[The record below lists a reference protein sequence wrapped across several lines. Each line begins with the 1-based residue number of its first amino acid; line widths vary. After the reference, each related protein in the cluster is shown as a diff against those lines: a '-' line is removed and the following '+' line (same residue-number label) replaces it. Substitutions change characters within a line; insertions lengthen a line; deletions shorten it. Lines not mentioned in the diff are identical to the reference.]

1 MAVAT
6 LTDRLAAVKGVM
18 FDIDGCLVISDGPAG
33 QDGRVLE
40 GAIEALQYVR
50 DSGRAVCVFT
60 NGTAQPPADI
70 AAHLRS
76 MGIEVSDDEVF
87 TPAVVAATVLK
98 RKFPNDQIMV
108 FGGSGVLT
116 DFIKRDVNLV
126 NLEKA
131 MAGEPHNTK
140 AVMVGWDTDFGRA
153 KLQIAAEALLAGA
166 ELYCASDAPYFASQ
180 DRLNVGVSG
189 FIASGLEYVSGRKRE
204 VLGKPSHYSME
215 IISEYLGHPAS
226 DILVIGDDIMLESKM
241 ARQGG
246 AVAGLV
252 TTGTSS
258 AEDAASCAP
267 EIKPELVVSNMFE
280 LIDLLKQA
288 DA

>member
-1 MAVAT
+1 M
-6 LTDRLAAVKGVM
+6 
-18 FDIDGCLVISDGPAG
+18 
-33 QDGRVLE
+33 
-40 GAIEALQYVR
+40 
-50 DSGRAVCVFT
+50 
-60 NGTAQPPADI
+60 
-70 AAHLRS
+70 
-76 MGIEVSDDEVF
+76 
-87 TPAVVAATVLK
+87 
-98 RKFPNDQIMV
+98 
-108 FGGSGVLT
+108 
-116 DFIKRDVNLV
+116 
-126 NLEKA
+126 
-131 MAGEPHNTK
+131 
-140 AVMVGWDTDFGRA
+140 
-153 KLQIAAEALLAGA
+153 
-166 ELYCASDAPYFASQ
+166 
-180 DRLNVGVSG
+180 NVGVSG
-189 FIASGLEYVSGRKRE
+189 FIASGLEYVSGQKRE

-267 EIKPELVVSNMFE
+267 DIKPELVVSNMFE